1 MSIVTTTKY
10 STAINKS
17 QGKILKTRTPLLIEE
32 GLGEVVVYHRDK
44 LPLTLAL
51 SPQGRGEIK
60 ASSPHWGED

>member
-32 GLGEVVVYHRDK
+32 GLGEVDGFHRDN

-51 SPQGRGEIK
+51 TLPRRQTGPRARG
-60 ASSPHWGED
+60 